1 MFVIANDI
9 VYKTRV
15 APFIDGGGLL
25 TRIQGLQGGG
35 LICTIGYPQ
44 PLVATANISAI
55 AGNLATIDVAGLSLR
70 DVAALDI
77 SGVRY
82 SAGADPSNLQPGE
95 FFWDVTNNQIIIRT
109 C

>member
-9 VYKTRV
+9 LYAARV

-25 TRIQGLQGGG
+25 AMVDGSGGGG
-35 LICTIGYPQ
+35 LLCMIGFSQALITKTIING
-44 PLVATANISAI
+44 VS
-55 AGNLATIDVAGLSLR
+55 GNLATIDTTGLSLKN
-70 DVAALDI
+70 VAALDI

-82 SAGADPSNLQPGE
+82 RASSNPSNLQPGE
-95 FFWDVTNNQIIIRT
+95 FFWDETGNQIIIGI